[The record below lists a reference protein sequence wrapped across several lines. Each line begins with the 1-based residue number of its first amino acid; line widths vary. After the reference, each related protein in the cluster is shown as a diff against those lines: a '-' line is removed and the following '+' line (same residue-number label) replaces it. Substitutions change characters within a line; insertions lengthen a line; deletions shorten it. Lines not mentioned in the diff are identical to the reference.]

1 LYTIKKIRA
10 IFQFDAWLFAEFIM
24 KNITSV
30 QILAPGVNK
39 SPKELL
45 IWAHLFWRWASVT
58 TVAGLGYSFGT

>member
-1 LYTIKKIRA
+1 MANFDVKISTPTCTPLKKSAPFFNLTLYCLLNLEI
-10 IFQFDAWLFAEFIM
+10 

-45 IWAHLFWRWASVT
+45 IWAHLF
-58 TVAGLGYSFGT
+58 

>member
-10 IFQFDAWLFAEFIM
+10 IFQFDALLFAEFRK

-30 QILAPGVNK
+30 QILAPG
-39 SPKELL
+39 
-45 IWAHLFWRWASVT
+45 ASVT